1 MSNTVRI
8 SAPCKINLHLRV
20 LERRQDGYHDIESV
34 FQLIS
39 LSDELSVSI
48 DGPDGAC
55 FVHSPQMELPPVNT
69 LTCAVDQFRLLTGI
83 RTGIR
88 IDIDKN
94 VPSGAGLGGGSSD
107 AASVLRALD
116 RMFGTGL
123 SLSELSSMAE
133 KIGSDVPFFLA
144 GGAAIVEGRGDR
156 ITPIASRT
164 DLFGVLIWPDVHC
177 STAMAYGLVDR
188 FHEEGKDHSI
198 VWPTVDSLAE
208 MYASPVAGWKFCNSF
223 TSPVETVF
231 PVIRESRIALRDCGA
246 VYVQMSGSGSSVFG
260 LFPDENQAEIARNTL
275 LPHCKMCVKF
285 LLLASCPM
293 Q

>member
-1 MSNTVRI
+1 MINTVRM

-48 DGPDGAC
+48 DGDEGSC
-55 FVHSPQMELPPVNT
+55 FVHSPRMALPEVNT
-69 LTCAVDQFRLLTGI
+69 LTCAVDQFRSLTGI

-107 AASVLRALD
+107 AATVLRALD
-116 RMFGTGL
+116 RLFGTEL
-123 SLSELSSMAE
+123 SLSALSSMAE
-133 KIGSDVPFFLA
+133 KIGSDVPFFLI
-144 GGAAIVEGRGDR
+144 GGAAIVEGRGEI
-156 ITPIASRT
+156 ITPIPSRT
-164 DLFGVLIWPDVHC
+164 DLFGVLLWPDVHC
-177 STAMAYGLVDR
+177 ATAAAYGLVDR
-188 FHEEGKDHSI
+188 YHAEGRERST
-198 VWPTVDSLAE
+198 VWPPVGVLEE
-208 MYASPVAGWKFCNSF
+208 MYASPVAGWTFSNSF
-223 TSPVETVF
+223 TSPVETVY

-260 LFPDENQAEIARNTL
+260 LFTDEKRAETARDTL

-285 LLLASCPM
+285 LLLAS
-293 Q
+293 